1 MKAMLSRQDD
11 AFFPRWYLCT
21 IEQRELLS
29 LQSQIS
35 GKLFVVIQLLLEDR
49 CQWLPRAVR
58 TKPHPYSTT
67 KIRPSTSTFEK
78 IPSIFKGIFNLFF
91 QKKAC
96 LYRLYLQFHQNSH
109 WCKNPFFIQEFP
121 WFWHFKNVNFE
132 IIEIS
137 DWWILWKL
145 RFWKREFLWKLR
157 F

>member
-1 MKAMLSRQDD
+1 MLSRQDD

-67 KIRPSTSTFEK
+67 KIRPRVQVLLKKSLAFSKGFLIRFSKEK
-78 IPSIFKGIFNLFF
+78 HAHHNSDGQTKRQDIFIDFGD
-91 QKKAC
+91 
-96 LYRLYLQFHQNSH
+96 H
-109 WCKNPFFIQEFP
+109 
-121 WFWHFKNVNFE
+121 
-132 IIEIS
+132 
-137 DWWILWKL
+137 
-145 RFWKREFLWKLR
+145 KRSLLLSQV
-157 F
+157 

>member
-1 MKAMLSRQDD
+1 MLSRQDD

-67 KIRPSTSTFEK
+67 KIRPSQYKYFWKKKSLAF
-78 IPSIFKGIFNLFF
+78 SKGFLICFS
-91 QKKAC
+91 KKKLAYTAYTYNFTKTHTGAKTHF
-96 LYRLYLQFHQNSH
+96 LSRNSLDSD
-109 WCKNPFFIQEFP
+109 
-121 WFWHFKNVNFE
+121 
-132 IIEIS
+132 IS
-137 DWWILWKL
+137 KMWIL
-145 RFWKREFLWKLR
+145 R
-157 F
+157 